1 MIVQTFVNDM
11 ELIKSEMVHISENSE
26 VRIKV
31 ENLNLIFTFENNDTK
46 SVQIEKELVNKTELK
61 IKFYNLSNPIGEGVL
76 TPIEIGAINQQKL
89 FLSFFVW
96 TPNLTQSGK
105 IFNYCLFLKK

>member
-46 SVQIEKELVNKTELK
+46 SVHIEKELVNK
-61 IKFYNLSNPIGEGVL
+61 IKNIRN
-76 TPIEIGAINQQKL
+76 K
-89 FLSFFVW
+89 
-96 TPNLTQSGK
+96 
-105 IFNYCLFLKK
+105 